1 MSPSPVK
8 GKGKRGGG
16 HTHAVDQVP
25 VNGREGLHMGTGW
38 PYDAGT
44 SEIGDWPDEQLA
56 DQAAARWQPPR
67 GTAPAPVNVPAPRAR
82 TAARAENFP
91 GELAMTDQR
100 RPGPSWAEPAQVRS
114 CWMCG
119 IRLSADQ
126 MVADGGS
133 ACHDLRWYC
142 RDTWAC
148 TERWTSPSARPSL
161 IGQDTETSTT
171 RAGQATRTHAARPVP
186 V

>member
-1 MSPSPVK
+1 M
-8 GKGKRGGG
+8 
-16 HTHAVDQVP
+16 DQVP
-25 VNGREGLHMGTGW
+25 VNGREGLHMQTGW

-44 SEIGDWPDEQLA
+44 SDIGDWPDEQLA
-56 DQAAARWQPPR
+56 DRAAARWQPSLEASA
-67 GTAPAPVNVPAPRAR
+67 APMNVPAPRAR
-82 TAARAENFP
+82 SAARAENFP

-100 RPGPSWAEPAQVRS
+100 RPDPAWAESAPVRS

-119 IRLSADQ
+119 TRLSADQ

-148 TERWTSPSARPSL
+148 TERWTSPSARPSSL
-161 IGQDTETSTT
+161 IGQDTETSTR
-171 RAGQATRTHAARPVP
+171 RAGQAARADVARPVP

>member
-1 MSPSPVK
+1 M
-8 GKGKRGGG
+8 
-16 HTHAVDQVP
+16 
-25 VNGREGLHMGTGW
+25 ETGW

-44 SEIGDWPDEQLA
+44 SENGDWPDEQLA
-56 DQAAARWQPPR
+56 DRAAARWQPPLE
-67 GTAPAPVNVPAPRAR
+67 AHAAQVNVPVPRAG
-82 TAARAENFP
+82 TAARAESVR

-100 RPGPSWAEPAQVRS
+100 RPYWAEPAPVRS
-114 CWMCG
+114 CWLCG

-126 MVADGGS
+126 MVADGGG

-148 TERWTSPSARPSL
+148 TERWTVQSARPSL
-161 IGQDTETSTT
+161 TGQGTETSTA
-171 RAGQATRTHAARPVP
+171 RAGQATRTHVARPLP

>member
-1 MSPSPVK
+1 MES
-8 GKGKRGGG
+8 
-16 HTHAVDQVP
+16 
-25 VNGREGLHMGTGW
+25 GW

-56 DQAAARWQPPR
+56 DRAAARWQPSLQ
-67 GTAPAPVNVPAPRAR
+67 AHAAPVDDPAPRAR
-82 TAARAENFP
+82 TAGRAESLP

-100 RPGPSWAEPAQVRS
+100 RPGPSRAEPAPVRS
-114 CWMCG
+114 CWLCG

-142 RDTWAC
+142 HDTWAC
-148 TERWTSPSARPSL
+148 TERWTSRSVRPSL
-161 IGQDTETSTT
+161 TGQDTEASTAP
-171 RAGQATRTHAARPVP
+171 AGQATHTNIARPVP